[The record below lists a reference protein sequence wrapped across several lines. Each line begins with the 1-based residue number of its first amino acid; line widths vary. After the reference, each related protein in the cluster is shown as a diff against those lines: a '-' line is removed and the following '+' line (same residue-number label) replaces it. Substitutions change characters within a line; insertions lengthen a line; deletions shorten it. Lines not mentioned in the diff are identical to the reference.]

1 MTANTAQK
9 IYGSFKAKAAHG
21 EETGVKKND
30 IFGIPANQL
39 LEEEGFNERD
49 FNDPEVIAK
58 VEEFAKAYTNGQPV
72 PPLMVR
78 IDSATGNFYIV
89 EGHTRVRGAKLAISR
104 GVNVAPLQC
113 IPFRG
118 NDMDRLHC
126 QLDSQSGLPLK
137 PVGVARNYLKLIN
150 LGATEAEIAERRNKT
165 LTHVQGMLLLA
176 GAATEVQRMVN
187 NNEVSA
193 TQAIEIIRQHG
204 DGAAKFL
211 REKLQE
217 AKEKGNKKIKPSAVR
232 EWFPP
237 KKIAKGVIGS
247 VQGLVSSLDVNKRR
261 QLAELENLEPEQL
274 QGKTL
279 EVDAA
284 LVLALVKSWGVATD
298 AREKKEKAQQAA
310 QLKKSQQ
317 PLPGTED

>member
-58 VEEFAKAYTNGQPV
+58 VEEFAKAYTNGHPV

-78 IDSATGNFYIV
+78 IDPATGNFYIV

-137 PVGVARNYLKLIN
+137 PVGVARNYLKLLN
-150 LGATEAEIAERRNKT
+150 MGATEAEIAERRNKT
-165 LTHVQGMLLLA
+165 LAHVQGMLLLA
-176 GAATEVQRMVN
+176 CAATEVQRMVN

-193 TQAIEIIRQHG
+193 TQAIEVIRQHG

-211 REKLQE
+211 RAKLQE
-217 AKEKGNKKIKPSAVR
+217 AKAAGKTKIKPSAVR
-232 EWFPP
+232 DWTPP
-237 KKIAKGVIGS
+237 RTNTLAIYASVGS
-247 VQGLVSSLDVNKRR
+247 LLK
-261 QLAELENLEPEQL
+261 ELELQELEGDPETL
-274 QGKTL
+274 AGKTVT
-279 EVDAA
+279 VDAPRLYQLIQA
-284 LVLALVKSWGVATD
+284 YKDAEAIKAKRASKKPAAPTPEGDQSTENAAEQVAP
-298 AREKKEKAQQAA
+298 EV
-310 QLKKSQQ
+310 
-317 PLPGTED
+317 